1 MIRFDTDFQKGY
13 QYGVSQKLFIMKPV
27 VKIVFDRRKKASKN
41 SNGTVEIEIY
51 QNRKRKWIS
60 TGVHVLAHQWKNG
73 LVVGRIDAPDLNVV
87 IQTKYQ
93 QTLSLFENGDID
105 IANIS
110 DAHLGK
116 INFLDWLDAQI
127 EARKDIREST
137 KRAHRQTAQHLR
149 KFGKIQTFA
158 DLTTKNIALWDDE
171 IKLHVKKQ
179 TSAHGY
185 HKRLKPYIK
194 KAIQLDLLAESPY
207 RKFKVARG
215 RSEGIKYITE
225 AERMRIEEL
234 ELTGAPEVVRDMFI
248 FACYTGLADCDL
260 RKIVKEDITED
271 EGKKYIIDKRQ
282 KTGDRYKLM
291 LLPKA
296 LEILEK
302 YDYNLDLMSNQKCN
316 MYLKLIQTLAG
327 IKTNLTMHVGRHT
340 FATWALKKGVR
351 IEVVSK
357 MLAHT
362 NINTTQIYAKVL
374 QEEVTKGFEQLM

>member
-1 MIRFDTDFQKGY
+1 
-13 QYGVSQKLFIMKPV
+13 MKAT
-27 VKIVFDRRKKASKN
+27 VKIIFDRRKKASKTV
-41 SNGTVEIEIY
+41 NGTVEIEIY
-51 QNRKRKWIS
+51 KNRKRKWMS
-60 TGVHVLAHQWKNG
+60 TGVHVLSHQWKNG
-73 LVVGRIDAPDLNVV
+73 MVVGRMDAPDLNVV

-93 QTLSLFENGDID
+93 QVLALFDNENRDID
-105 IANIS
+105 NIT
-110 DAHLGK
+110 DAHWGK
-116 INFLDWLDAQI
+116 ISFLDWLDNQI
-127 EARKDIREST
+127 ESRTDIREST

-158 DLTTKNIALWDDE
+158 DLTTKNIALWDDK
-171 IKLHVKKQ
+171 IKTHVKKQ

-215 RSEGIKYITE
+215 RSEGIKYLTE
-225 AERMRIEEL
+225 DERLRIEQL
-234 ELTGAPEVVRDMFI
+234 ELTGATEIVRDMFI

-260 RKIVKEDITED
+260 RKIVKEDITEED
-271 EGKKYIIDKRQ
+271 GKKYIIDKRR

-291 LLPKA
+291 LLPRA

-302 YDYNLDLMSNQKCN
+302 YDYNLNMMSNQKCN

-374 QEEVTKGFEQLM
+374 QEEVTKGFELLK